1 MGLFDPPLYRHNTN
15 NAYQITEKQLVG
27 EVYETVANYDL
38 MSAVMICLGT
48 KKVERYTGLLKLLDI
63 LLLGN
68 SNDEK
73 RAVFKDIFDA
83 EMSARLLEKESNMQI
98 Q

>member
-1 MGLFDPPLYRHNTN
+1 
-15 NAYQITEKQLVG
+15 
-27 EVYETVANYDL
+27 
-38 MSAVMICLGT
+38 MICLGT
-48 KKVERYTGLLKLLDI
+48 KKDERHTGLLKLLDI

-83 EMSARLLEKESNMQI
+83 EMPARLLEKESNMCN
-98 Q
+98 